1 MEGNVEP
8 TNNEPSM
15 TAPRIGVV
23 SPTEVA
29 FPTVRAAFAELWP
42 EAEIA
47 CQLDQSLY
55 LDFINDDFT
64 IPDPM
69 PAAAYAR
76 VAALLRYS
84 RDCRIDGIIF
94 CGSVFGRLVEAGREG
109 LDVPVLTSYEG
120 MIEAAFANGPRMGIL
135 ATAAGTIGCLSDDI
149 ERYAAERGLEYT
161 VSGTVAEGAF
171 ETLVGGDRPGHDD
184 IVVATA
190 ETIADCDSLLLGQ
203 FSMGL
208 VPRKITP
215 VAGRPVLTAPYTAV
229 AKLRALLVG

>member
-1 MEGNVEP
+1 MS
-8 TNNEPSM
+8 TI
-15 TAPRIGVV
+15 RIGVV

-29 FPTVRAAFAELWP
+29 FPTVCAAFADLWP

-55 LDFINDDFT
+55 LDFINDDFS

-69 PAAAYAR
+69 PEAAFDR
-76 VAALLRYS
+76 VASVLRYS
-84 RDCRIDGIIF
+84 RDCRVDGIIF
-94 CGSVFGRLVEAGREG
+94 CGSVFGRLVEVGREA

-135 ATAAGTIGCLSDDI
+135 ATAPGTISCLSDDI
-149 ERYAAERGLEYT
+149 ERYAGERGLEYT
-161 VSGTVAEGAF
+161 VSGKVAEGAF

-184 IVVATA
+184 IVVVAA
-190 ETIADCDSLLLGQ
+190 ETITDCDSLLLGQ

-208 VPRKITP
+208 VPQKIEP
-215 VAGRPVLTAPYTAV
+215 VEGRPVLTAPHTAV
-229 AKLRALLVG
+229 AKMRALLSA

>member
-1 MEGNVEP
+1 
-8 TNNEPSM
+8 M

-55 LDFINDDFT
+55 LDFINDDMT
-64 IPDPM
+64 VTDPM
-69 PAAAYAR
+69 PEAAYER
-76 VAALLRYS
+76 IAAVLRYAC
-84 RDCRIDGIIF
+84 DCRVDGIIF

-109 LDVPVLTSYEG
+109 IDVPVLTSYEG

-135 ATAAGTIGCLSDDI
+135 ATTQGTVDCLSGDI
-149 ERYAAERGLEYT
+149 KRYAATHDLEYAI
-161 VSGTVAEGAF
+161 SGNVAEGAF
-171 ETLVGGDRPGHDD
+171 QTLLDGNRDGHDD
-184 IVVATA
+184 IVVAAA
-190 ETIADCDSLLLGQ
+190 ETITDCDSLLLGQ

-208 VPRKITP
+208 VPQKITP
-215 VAGRPVLTAPYTAV
+215 VAGRPVLTAPHTAV
-229 AKLRALLVG
+229 AQMRELLAA